1 MLSQRPLA
9 VAVPTACLVAA
20 IAAFSGAA
28 PAPGAAAFDP
38 VPGPAAA
45 SAPAPGP
52 AAAAAERPVRPLDP
66 ETLFAEDARERAP
79 GAVSWSPDGATL
91 AYVYPGD
98 DGIETLWLWR
108 PAAGEPPRAALRP
121 ADLGEEGDEL
131 PRGVEPVWLPAGDGL
146 VLVHDG
152 DLHLLRPG
160 REPRLTR
167 LTATEEEESD
177 PQPSPDGARLAF
189 VRDHDLWLLDLAAA
203 EAAAGGLEDAG
214 DDAERR
220 LTTGGEEDVTLNAET
235 DWVYWEEIWGR
246 DAEAYWWSPDGG
258 RIAYYRFD
266 ETPVAS
272 YPLVDFLP
280 VYPEVEWQK
289 YPKAGTANPV
299 VRVGVLDL
307 ASGETVWLETG
318 YAEVDGEPE
327 DPYLARVHWRPDGAR
342 VAVHRLNREQDR
354 LDLLLCDPAGGSCAV
369 PLTERWPTWVNV
381 EKDFAFLADGGFVW
395 GSERTGW
402 RHLYR
407 YDAAGELVRPLTA
420 GEWAVTG
427 LGGIDEERGRAIVTA
442 YAEGEPGAR
451 GRRVLAVPLDGGEP
465 VALAAGPGWND
476 AEPAP
481 AGGLWVHSWSDADT
495 PTRRTV
501 RGPDG
506 AALGELPAE
515 PPPFDLAALP
525 EWRFLTIPGP
535 QGSRLPAM
543 LLEPATAGAGG
554 ESEGAG
560 DGGAARH
567 PVIQFH
573 YGGPGSQMVADRWN
587 PTAGLWHKMMAT
599 RGYGV
604 LVVDNLAS
612 AYFGKRGEDRQHRRF
627 GPVNLAAQRAGV
639 DYLKTL
645 PWADAA
651 RVGLWGWSG
660 GGANTLYCLFG
671 SPGTWRAGM
680 SGAPVTDWRLYDTI
694 WTERYLDHPD
704 DNPEGYAQ
712 SSPVTHAADLSDAL
726 LVVHGTGDDNVHPQN
741 TIALS
746 DALIKAGRPFEQAI
760 YPKQKHGFRGES
772 QRHFYRRMTEF
783 FDRELGLA
791 RGTEGP

>member
-1 MLSQRPLA
+1 MPSQRPLA
-9 VAVPTACLVAA
+9 AAVSTACLTAVLAA
-20 IAAFSGAA
+20 IAGAS
-28 PAPGAAAFDP
+28 PQPDQPGR
-38 VPGPAAA
+38 
-45 SAPAPGP
+45 
-52 AAAAAERPVRPLDP
+52 ERPFRPLEPD
-66 ETLFAEDARERAP
+66 TVFAEDARERSP
-79 GAVSWSPDGATL
+79 GSISWSPDGATL

-98 DGIETLWLWR
+98 DGIEAMWLWR
-108 PAAGEPPRAALRP
+108 PAADEPPQAVLRP
-121 ADLGEEGDEL
+121 GDLGAEGDEL
-131 PRGVEPVWLPAGDGL
+131 PGGLETVWMPAGDAL

-152 DLHLLRPG
+152 DLHLLRPAG
-160 REPRLTR
+160 EPRLTR
-167 LTATEEEESD
+167 LTETDAEESD
-177 PQPSPDGARLAF
+177 PKPSPDGTRIAF
-189 VRDHDLWLLDLAAA
+189 VRDHDLWLLDLTAA
-203 EAAAGGLEDAG
+203 EGAA
-214 DDAERR
+214 AERR
-220 LTTGGEEDVTLNAET
+220 LTTGGAEDVTLNAET

-246 DAEAYWWSPDGG
+246 DAEAYWWSPDGT

-299 VRVGVLDL
+299 VRLGVLEL
-307 ASGETVWLETG
+307 ASGETTWLETG
-318 YAEVDGEPE
+318 YADGDAEPE

-342 VAVHRLNREQDR
+342 VAIHRLNREQDR
-354 LDLLLCDPAGGSCAV
+354 LDLLLCDPAGGSCSV
-369 PLTERWPTWVNV
+369 LLTERWPTWVNV
-381 EKDFAFLADGGFVW
+381 EKDFAFLADGGFLW

-407 YDAAGELVRPLTA
+407 YDAAGALVRPLTE

-427 LGGIDEERGRAIVTA
+427 LEGVDEERGRAIVSAFDT
-442 YAEGEPGAR
+442 GEFGAR
-451 GRRVLAVPLDGGEP
+451 TRRVLAVPLGGGEA
-465 VALAAGPGWND
+465 VELAAEEGWNG
-476 AEPAP
+476 AEVAP

-501 RGPDG
+501 RGADG
-506 AALGELPAE
+506 AVLGELPAE

-525 EWRFLTIPGP
+525 QWRFVTIPGP
-535 QGSRLPAM
+535 DGSRLPAM
-543 LLEPATAGAGG
+543 LLEPAASA
-554 ESEGAG
+554 ADG
-560 DGGAARH
+560 DGAVRS

-587 PTAGLWHKMMAT
+587 PTQGLWHKMMAT

-639 DYLKTL
+639 DYLATL
-645 PWADAA
+645 PWADTG

-660 GGANTLYCLFG
+660 GGTNTLYCLFG

-680 SGAPVTDWRLYDTI
+680 AGAPVTDWRLYDSI
-694 WTERYLDHPD
+694 WTERYLDHPE
-704 DNPEGYAQ
+704 DNPEGYEQ
-712 SSPVTHAADLSDAL
+712 SSPVTHAAQLADRL

-746 DALIKAGRPFEQAI
+746 NALIEAGRPFEQAI
-760 YPKQKHGFRGES
+760 YPKQKHGFRGDS

-783 FDRELGLA
+783 FDRELGL
-791 RGTEGP
+791 E